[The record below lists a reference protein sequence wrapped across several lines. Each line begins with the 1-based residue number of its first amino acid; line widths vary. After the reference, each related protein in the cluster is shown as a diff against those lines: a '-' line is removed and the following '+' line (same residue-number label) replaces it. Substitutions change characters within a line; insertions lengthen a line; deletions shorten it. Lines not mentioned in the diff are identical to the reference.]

1 MIGRLQGVVLEKNA
15 PGLLLDVGG
24 VGYEIEAPMSTF
36 YRLPDL
42 GAEVVLLIHMLVRED
57 AQQLFGFA
65 TDSER
70 RMFRYL
76 IKVSGIGARMGLAI
90 LSGMSVNELAR
101 CLSNGDVALLTR
113 IPGIGKKTAERL
125 VLEMRDR
132 ISEWE
137 FFGAEQPLGGIEKGR
152 NAVDDAIGA
161 LQALGYKSSEAKQI
175 VGRLEAKDKSSE
187 DLIREA
193 LKLLVS

>member
-137 FFGAEQPLGGIEKGR
+137 FFGAEQPLGSIEKGR

-161 LQALGYKSSEAKQI
+161 LQALGYKSSEAKHI